1 MEKEVKTKV
10 VGKYNGHSVKANKSI
25 DLDIVCAYDQ
35 LPSYIQTVQYLNNDV
50 EIIAKQPDEKPKK
63 LGTFRVKGVN
73 VCGDGEGKIKFNSMT
88 DFVELENIDSLIG
101 SDYLQLMFKANIEI
115 EEEEED
121 EHGDEW

>member
-10 VGKYNGHSVKANKSI
+10 VGKYNGHNVRANKSI
-25 DLDIVCAYDQ
+25 DLDIICAYDQ

-50 EIIAKQPDEKPKK
+50 EIIAKLPDEKPMK
-63 LGTFRVKGVN
+63 LGTFRVKSVN
-73 VCGDGEGKIKFNSMT
+73 VGGDGEGKIKFNSMT
-88 DFVELENIDSLIG
+88 DFVELDNIDSLIG